1 MFENKRC
8 FIMDNKY
15 GNCNDFVNEDFTSKF
30 GKVLTLEETV
40 EYQKKFPNK
49 KILVYEETD
58 KNLVEYFKSIG
69 GLISSWIHKESR
81 LC

>member
-58 KNLVEYFKSIG
+58 KNLVEYFKNIG
-69 GLISSWIHKESR
+69 GLVSS
-81 LC
+81 

>member
-15 GNCNDFVNEDFTSKF
+15 GNCNDFVNEGFISKL

-58 KNLVEYFKSIG
+58 KNLVEYFKNIG
-69 GLISSWIHKESR
+69 GLVSS
-81 LC
+81 

>member
-30 GKVLTLEETV
+30 GKILTLEETV

-58 KNLVEYFKSIG
+58 KNLVEYFKNIG
-69 GLISSWIHKESR
+69 GLVSS
-81 LC
+81 

>member
-8 FIMDNKY
+8 FIMDNTY

-58 KNLVEYFKSIG
+58 KNLVEYFKNIG
-69 GLISSWIHKESR
+69 GLVSN
-81 LC
+81 

>member
-1 MFENKRC
+1 MFENKKC

-69 GLISSWIHKESR
+69 GLISS
-81 LC
+81 

>member
-30 GKVLTLEETV
+30 SKVLTLEETV

-58 KNLVEYFKSIG
+58 KSLVEYFKNIG
-69 GLISSWIHKESR
+69 GLVSS
-81 LC
+81 

>member
-1 MFENKRC
+1 MFENKKC

-69 GLISSWIHKESR
+69 GLVNS
-81 LC
+81 

>member
-1 MFENKRC
+1 
-8 FIMDNKY
+8 MDNKY

-58 KNLVEYFKSIG
+58 KNLVEYFKNIG
-69 GLISSWIHKESR
+69 GLVSN
-81 LC
+81 

>member
-8 FIMDNKY
+8 FIMNNKY

-69 GLISSWIHKESR
+69 GLVSS
-81 LC
+81 

>member
-15 GNCNDFVNEDFTSKF
+15 GNCNDFVNKDFTSKF

-69 GLISSWIHKESR
+69 GLVSN
-81 LC
+81 

>member
-1 MFENKRC
+1 
-8 FIMDNKY
+8 MDNKY

-69 GLISSWIHKESR
+69 GLVNS
-81 LC
+81 

>member
-30 GKVLTLEETV
+30 GKVLTLEEAV

-58 KNLVEYFKSIG
+58 KNLVEYFKNIG
-69 GLISSWIHKESR
+69 GLVSS
-81 LC
+81 

>member
-1 MFENKRC
+1 MN
-8 FIMDNKY
+8 NKY

-58 KNLVEYFKSIG
+58 KSLVEYFKSIG
-69 GLISSWIHKESR
+69 GLVSS
-81 LC
+81 

>member
-30 GKVLTLEETV
+30 GKALTLEETV

-58 KNLVEYFKSIG
+58 KNLVEYFKNIG
-69 GLISSWIHKESR
+69 GLVSS
-81 LC
+81 

>member
-49 KILVYEETD
+49 KILFYEETD
-58 KNLVEYFKSIG
+58 KSLVEYFKSIG
-69 GLISSWIHKESR
+69 GLVSS
-81 LC
+81 

>member
-1 MFENKRC
+1 
-8 FIMDNKY
+8 MDNKY

-69 GLISSWIHKESR
+69 GLVSS
-81 LC
+81 

>member
-1 MFENKRC
+1 
-8 FIMDNKY
+8 MDNKY
-15 GNCNDFVNEDFTSKF
+15 GNCNDFVNKDFTSKL

-58 KNLVEYFKSIG
+58 KNLVEYFKNIG
-69 GLISSWIHKESR
+69 GLVSS
-81 LC
+81 

>member
-69 GLISSWIHKESR
+69 GLVNS
-81 LC
+81 

>member
-1 MFENKRC
+1 
-8 FIMDNKY
+8 MDNKY

-58 KNLVEYFKSIG
+58 KSLVEYFKNIG
-69 GLISSWIHKESR
+69 GLISS
-81 LC
+81 

>member
-15 GNCNDFVNEDFTSKF
+15 GNCNDFVNEGFTSKL

-49 KILVYEETD
+49 KILVYKETD
-58 KNLVEYFKSIG
+58 KSLVEYFKNIG
-69 GLISSWIHKESR
+69 GLVSN
-81 LC
+81 

>member
-1 MFENKRC
+1 MN
-8 FIMDNKY
+8 NKY

-69 GLISSWIHKESR
+69 GLVSS
-81 LC
+81 

>member
-30 GKVLTLEETV
+30 GKLLTLEETV

-58 KNLVEYFKSIG
+58 KNLVEYFKNIG
-69 GLISSWIHKESR
+69 GLVSS
-81 LC
+81 

>member
-1 MFENKRC
+1 MFENKKC

-40 EYQKKFPNK
+40 EYQKTFPNK

-58 KNLVEYFKSIG
+58 KNLVEYFKNIG
-69 GLISSWIHKESR
+69 GLISS
-81 LC
+81 

>member
-58 KNLVEYFKSIG
+58 KNLVEYFKNIG
-69 GLISSWIHKESR
+69 GLISS
-81 LC
+81 

>member
-1 MFENKRC
+1 MFENKKC

-58 KNLVEYFKSIG
+58 KNLVEYFKNIG
-69 GLISSWIHKESR
+69 GLVSS
-81 LC
+81 

>member
-1 MFENKRC
+1 MFENKKC

-15 GNCNDFVNEDFTSKF
+15 GNCNNFVNEDFTSKF

-69 GLISSWIHKESR
+69 GLVNS
-81 LC
+81 

>member
-1 MFENKRC
+1 
-8 FIMDNKY
+8 MDNKY

-58 KNLVEYFKSIG
+58 KNLVEYFKNIG
-69 GLISSWIHKESR
+69 GLVSS
-81 LC
+81 

>member
-1 MFENKRC
+1 MFENKKC

-69 GLISSWIHKESR
+69 GLVSS
-81 LC
+81 

>member
-1 MFENKRC
+1 
-8 FIMDNKY
+8 MDNKY

-30 GKVLTLEETV
+30 GKVLTLEEAV

-58 KNLVEYFKSIG
+58 KNLVEYFKNIG
-69 GLISSWIHKESR
+69 GLVSS
-81 LC
+81 

>member
-15 GNCNDFVNEDFTSKF
+15 GNCNDFINEDFTSKF

-49 KILVYEETD
+49 KNFSL
-58 KNLVEYFKSIG
+58 
-69 GLISSWIHKESR
+69 
-81 LC
+81 

>member
-1 MFENKRC
+1 
-8 FIMDNKY
+8 MDNKY

-58 KNLVEYFKSIG
+58 KSLVEYFKSIG
-69 GLISSWIHKESR
+69 GLVSS
-81 LC
+81 

>member
-15 GNCNDFVNEDFTSKF
+15 GNCNDFVNKDFISKF

-40 EYQKKFPNK
+40 EYQKNFPNK

-58 KNLVEYFKSIG
+58 KNLVEYFKNIG
-69 GLISSWIHKESR
+69 GLVSS
-81 LC
+81 

>member
-1 MFENKRC
+1 MFENKKC

-58 KNLVEYFKSIG
+58 KSLVEYFKNIG
-69 GLISSWIHKESR
+69 GLVSS
-81 LC
+81 

>member
-30 GKVLTLEETV
+30 VKVLTLEETV

-58 KNLVEYFKSIG
+58 KNLVEYFKNIG
-69 GLISSWIHKESR
+69 GLISS
-81 LC
+81 

>member
-1 MFENKRC
+1 MFENKKC

-15 GNCNDFVNEDFTSKF
+15 GNCNNFVNEDFTSKF

-58 KNLVEYFKSIG
+58 KNLVEYFKNIG
-69 GLISSWIHKESR
+69 GLVNS
-81 LC
+81 